1 MALEVDVNSQRLART
16 LFSHPGGFVLL
27 MREDSGNTNAVMRRL
42 QEQIPPD
49 ALRVITPST
58 IPLPSSV
65 ATQPQGT
72 VYILRDIDP
81 CDRKALTSFVDS
93 LAATDA
99 FFIAAGTQDWAR
111 QLASVEVKLSTLP
124 QPAQTTQPSQTTQ
137 PAQTSS
143 PETDPITEAEKA
155 LYGGSVGVA
164 DDWLDVASTSKR
176 RTQLAVMNAVADWD
190 IEGLRKVAF
199 GDTAGDLD
207 PAMLEIVQKFAEAAS
222 GASLSQHLV
231 TLPVAPETDFFTGFM
246 HLANDDTPRALNHLK
261 PRPGESAQAK
271 LWKAPLYARAQFVAG
286 HWTGAKH
293 TVEHGLLLA
302 ESNEAR
308 LVEPLLLWT
317 GAQIA
322 ALEGKQRLAEHYLRR
337 SDPGADAFTI
347 QQLPSLMANMVI
359 AAQLSDIPTALKAGE
374 NLART
379 AKRIFPRPEFWPWE
393 DVYASSLI
401 RAGHLDEAEQVLAPA
416 LDDSAREVSLSVRAK
431 YSIPMASIALRRQ
444 HAAAAFSTFEDAVE
458 MLRDAGMPAYYAR
471 SLYEYGLA
479 ARRYGRRNKAAEIMH
494 LAAELY
500 GSMGA
505 WAMLR
510 RCQAE
515 QQIATAENPASTLL
529 TAHER
534 EIAHM
539 AASGETNSGIARQLN
554 LSTKTIEYHL
564 TRVYKKLGV
573 HRRADLGPALRS
585 IP

>member
-1 MALEVDVNSQRLART
+1 MPLEVDVNSQRLART
-16 LFSHPGGFVLL
+16 LFSHPGGFVFL
-27 MREDSGNTNAVMRRL
+27 MRDNSENTNAVMRRL

-49 ALRVITPST
+49 VLRVITPST

-65 ATQPQGT
+65 ATQPQGA
-72 VYILRDIDP
+72 VYILRDIDQ
-81 CDRKALTSFVDS
+81 CDRNALTSFVDS

-99 FFIAAGTQDWAR
+99 FFIAAGTAQWAR
-111 QLASVEVKLSTLP
+111 QLASVEVKLSALP
-124 QPAQTTQPSQTTQ
+124 QPPQTTQ
-137 PAQTSS
+137 PAQTA
-143 PETDPITEAEKA
+143 PHKTDPITEAEKA

-164 DDWLDVASTSKR
+164 GDWLNVASTSKK
-176 RTQLAVMNAVADWD
+176 RTQLAVMTAVADWD

-246 HLANDDTPRALNHLK
+246 HLANDDIPRALNHLK

-458 MLRDAGMPAYYAR
+458 MLRYAGMPAYYAR
-471 SLYEYGLA
+471 CLYEYGLA

-515 QQIATAENPASTLL
+515 QQIATAEHPASTLL

-573 HRRADLGPALRS
+573 NRRADLGSALRS

>member
-16 LFSHPGGFVLL
+16 LFSHPGGFVFL
-27 MREDSGNTNAVMRRL
+27 MRDDSENTNAVMRRL

-49 ALRVITPST
+49 VLRVITPST

-65 ATQPQGT
+65 ATQPQGA
-72 VYILRDIDP
+72 VYILRDIDQ
-81 CDRKALTSFVDS
+81 CDRNALTSFVDS

-111 QLASVEVKLSTLP
+111 QLASVEVKLCALPQPP
-124 QPAQTTQPSQTTQ
+124 QPAQ
-137 PAQTSS
+137 PAQSA
-143 PETDPITEAEKA
+143 PHKTDPIVEAEKA

-164 DDWLDVASTSKR
+164 GDWLNVASTSKK
-176 RTQLAVMNAVADWD
+176 RTQLAVMTAVADWD

-199 GDTAGDLD
+199 GDTAGDLN
-207 PAMLEIVQKFAEAAS
+207 PAVLEIVQHFAEAAS

-246 HLANDDTPRALNHLK
+246 HLANDDIPRALNHLR
-261 PRPGESAQAK
+261 PRPGESTEAK

>member
-16 LFSHPGGFVLL
+16 LFSHHGGFVLL
-27 MREDSGNTNAVMRRL
+27 IREDSENTNAVMRRL
-42 QEQIPPD
+42 REQIPPD
-49 ALRVITPST
+49 VLRVITPST

-65 ATQPQGT
+65 AAQPQGT
-72 VYILRDIDP
+72 VYLLRDIDQ
-81 CDRKALTSFVDS
+81 CDRNTLTGFVDS
-93 LAATDA
+93 LPATDA
-99 FFIAAGTQDWAR
+99 FFIAAGTQEWAR
-111 QLASVEVKLSTLP
+111 DLASVEVTLSDLP
-124 QPAQTTQPSQTTQ
+124 QPAQPAQPTQ
-137 PAQTSS
+137 PAQ
-143 PETDPITEAEKA
+143 PAQRERQPLAEAEKA

-164 DDWLDVASTSKR
+164 GDWLDVASIGKKR
-176 RTQLAVMNAVADWD
+176 TKLAVMTAVADWD
-190 IEGLRKVAF
+190 IEGLRQVVFASPTS
-199 GDTAGDLD
+199 DDLD
-207 PAMLEIVQKFAEAAS
+207 PAVLEIVQHFAEAAS
-222 GASLSQHLV
+222 GASLSQHLI
-231 TLPVAPETDFFTGFM
+231 TLPVAPETDFLTGFM
-246 HLANDDTPRALNHLK
+246 HLANDDIPRALNHLR
-261 PRPGESAQAK
+261 PRPGESVDVS

-286 HWTGAKH
+286 HWTDAKH

-359 AAQLSDIPTALKAGE
+359 AAQLSDIPTALQAGE

-416 LDDSAREVSLSVRAK
+416 LDESSREVSLSVRAK
-431 YSIPMASIALRRQ
+431 YSIPMASIDLRRQ

-458 MLRDAGMPAYYAR
+458 MLRYAGMPAYYAR
-471 SLYEYGLA
+471 CLYEYGLA

-515 QQIATAENPASTLL
+515 QQIATAEHPASTLL

-573 HRRADLGPALRS
+573 NRRADLGSALRS

>member
-16 LFSHPGGFVLL
+16 LFSHPGGFVFL
-27 MREDSGNTNAVMRRL
+27 MRDNSENTNAVMRRL

-49 ALRVITPST
+49 VLRVITPST

-65 ATQPQGT
+65 ATQPQGA
-72 VYILRDIDP
+72 VYILRDIDQ
-81 CDRKALTSFVDS
+81 CDRNALTSFVDS

-99 FFIAAGTQDWAR
+99 FFIAAGTAQWAR
-111 QLASVEVKLSTLP
+111 QLASVEVKLSALP
-124 QPAQTTQPSQTTQ
+124 QPPQTTQ
-137 PAQTSS
+137 PAQTA
-143 PETDPITEAEKA
+143 PHKTDPITEAEKA

-164 DDWLDVASTSKR
+164 GDWLDVASIGKKR
-176 RTQLAVMNAVADWD
+176 TKLAVMTAVADWD
-190 IEGLRKVAF
+190 IEGLRQVVFASPTS
-199 GDTAGDLD
+199 DDLA
-207 PAMLEIVQKFAEAAS
+207 PTVLEIVQHFAEAAS
-222 GASLSQHLV
+222 GASLSQHLI
-231 TLPVAPETDFFTGFM
+231 TLPVAPETDFLTGFM
-246 HLANDDTPRALNHLK
+246 HLANDDIPRALNHLR
-261 PRPGESAQAK
+261 PRPGESVDVS

-286 HWTGAKH
+286 HWTDAKH

-359 AAQLSDIPTALKAGE
+359 AAQLSDIPTALQAGE

-416 LDDSAREVSLSVRAK
+416 LDESSREVSLSVRAK
-431 YSIPMASIALRRQ
+431 YSIPMASIDLRRQ
-444 HAAAAFSTFEDAVE
+444 HADAAFSTFEDSVE
-458 MLRDAGMPAYYAR
+458 MLRYAGMPAYYAR
-471 SLYEYGLA
+471 CLYEYGLA

-515 QQIATAENPASTLL
+515 QQIATAEHPASTLL

>member
-1 MALEVDVNSQRLART
+1 M
-16 LFSHPGGFVLL
+16 
-27 MREDSGNTNAVMRRL
+27 
-42 QEQIPPD
+42 
-49 ALRVITPST
+49 
-58 IPLPSSV
+58 
-65 ATQPQGT
+65 
-72 VYILRDIDP
+72 
-81 CDRKALTSFVDS
+81 
-93 LAATDA
+93 
-99 FFIAAGTQDWAR
+99 
-111 QLASVEVKLSTLP
+111 
-124 QPAQTTQPSQTTQ
+124 
-137 PAQTSS
+137 
-143 PETDPITEAEKA
+143 
-155 LYGGSVGVA
+155 
-164 DDWLDVASTSKR
+164 
-176 RTQLAVMNAVADWD
+176 
-190 IEGLRKVAF
+190 
-199 GDTAGDLD
+199 
-207 PAMLEIVQKFAEAAS
+207 
-222 GASLSQHLV
+222 
-231 TLPVAPETDFFTGFM
+231 
-246 HLANDDTPRALNHLK
+246 
-261 PRPGESAQAK
+261 
-271 LWKAPLYARAQFVAG
+271 
-286 HWTGAKH
+286 
-293 TVEHGLLLA
+293 
-302 ESNEAR
+302 
-308 LVEPLLLWT
+308 WT

-458 MLRDAGMPAYYAR
+458 MLRYAGMPAYYAR
-471 SLYEYGLA
+471 CLYEYGLA

-515 QQIATAENPASTLL
+515 QQIATAEHPASTLL

-573 HRRADLGPALRS
+573 NRRADLGSALRS

>member
-16 LFSHPGGFVLL
+16 LFSHPGGFVFL
-27 MREDSGNTNAVMRRL
+27 MRDDSENTNAVMRRL

-49 ALRVITPST
+49 VLRVITPST
-58 IPLPSSV
+58 IPLPGSV
-65 ATQPQGT
+65 ATQPQGA
-72 VYILRDIDP
+72 VYILRDIDQ
-81 CDRKALTSFVDS
+81 CDRNALTSFVDS

-111 QLASVEVKLSTLP
+111 QLASVEVKLCALPQPP
-124 QPAQTTQPSQTTQ
+124 QPAQ
-137 PAQTSS
+137 PAQSA
-143 PETDPITEAEKA
+143 PHKTDPIVEAEKA

-164 DDWLDVASTSKR
+164 GDWLNVASTSKK
-176 RTQLAVMNAVADWD
+176 RTQLAVMTAVADWD

-199 GDTAGDLD
+199 GDTSGDLD

-246 HLANDDTPRALNHLK
+246 HLANDDIPRALNHLK

-458 MLRDAGMPAYYAR
+458 MLRYAGMPAYYAR
-471 SLYEYGLA
+471 CLYEYGLA

-515 QQIATAENPASTLL
+515 QQIATAEHPASTLL

-573 HRRADLGPALRS
+573 NRRADLGSALRS